1 MEEKRFLDEEGFA
14 EYHNQLRKVLGEAV
28 EDCKLYLH
36 TLTFYQTLT
45 THEGEPNIN
54 AQLYVISTDKTP
66 AVYDMNCII
75 FESSH
80 LIAIYGG
87 YMVGPNPYYLTTE
100 NRWYTT
106 ANYHHLDGTI
116 HTKTIIERA
125 RIPELDF
132 EFNFDEWIWDNVTE
146 I

>member
-14 EYHNQLRKVLGEAV
+14 DYHNQLRKAFGEVV
-28 EDCKLYLH
+28 EECKLYLH

-45 THEGEPNIN
+45 THEGEPNIE

-66 AVYDMNCII
+66 AFYDMNCII
-75 FESSH
+75 FEPSH

-87 YMVGPNPYYLTTE
+87 YMVGSNPYHLTTE
-100 NRWYTT
+100 NRWYITDH
-106 ANYHHLDGTI
+106 YLRWDGI
-116 HTKTIIERA
+116 MHTQTIIERA

-132 EFNFDEWIWDNVTE
+132 EFNINECYWDTVTE